1 VFFHTCWSLDF
12 GVFLYVNLFLKSLC
26 GLGRFQLLP
35 FKPIFLCL
43 FVGSGFLTSLSTS
56 TSCLLQIDSGSKQEE
71 WHFFSHPFVS
81 NLRSHIS
88 LPFRLDYVLFY
99 CLLGRIFV

>member
-1 VFFHTCWSLDF
+1 M
-12 GVFLYVNLFLKSLC
+12 YVNLFLKSLC

-35 FKPIFLCL
+35 FKPILLCL

-56 TSCLLQIDSGSKQEE
+56 TSCLLQIDSRSKHEE

-88 LPFRLDYVLFY
+88 LPF
-99 CLLGRIFV
+99 